1 MPNAMITGWGKC
13 VPPAVLTN
21 SDLETVTDT
30 SDDWITTRTGIKE
43 RRISHVEVSDL
54 SAVAARRA
62 LAAAGLEPT
71 DIDLIIMATCSPDRL
86 IPSAGT
92 MVQAKIGATNA
103 AAMDLNAACSGFLFG
118 LATADQMIRTGSM
131 RRVLVI
137 GAEKLS
143 YWLDFTNRATSVL
156 FGDGAG
162 AVVLEAV
169 EEDVGAPPG
178 SGEPGRPGMGLG
190 PHAREEG
197 GVGAPPGSGKPGL
210 LAFELGS
217 DGTAGNLLCVPGT
230 GTEGNPLETVAPSI
244 LMEGQDVFRRAVVAM
259 GDSSARVIE
268 KAGLTLE
275 DVDLLIPHQA
285 NVRIIDATARRLALD
300 PAQVYVNIASYGNTS
315 AATIPIA
322 LTEALEEGRIQP
334 GSTIVFAAFGGGFT
348 WAAAVYRWGSRTT
361 PLGVSDAELP
371 PSDATAL
378 ELLRPNLELHGRG
391 V

>member
-1 MPNAMITGWGKC
+1 MPNAIITGWGKC

-21 SDLETVTDT
+21 SDLETLTET

-43 RRISHVEVSDL
+43 RRISHVEVSDM
-54 SAVAARRA
+54 SAVAAQHA
-62 LAAAGLEPT
+62 LAAAGLDAT

-92 MVQAKIGATNA
+92 MVQAKIGATRA

-118 LATADQMIRTGSM
+118 LSTADQMIRAGSM
-131 RRVLVI
+131 RRILVI

-143 YWLDFTNRATSVL
+143 YWLDFTNRSTSVL

-162 AVVLEAV
+162 AVVLEAS
-169 EEDVGAPPG
+169 D
-178 SGEPGRPGMGLG
+178 
-190 PHAREEG
+190 EEG
-197 GVGAPPGSGKPGL
+197 GL

-217 DGTAGNLLCVPGT
+217 DGTAGDLLCVPGT
-230 GTEGNPLETVAPSI
+230 GTEGNPLDTQAPSI

-259 GDSSARVIE
+259 GDSSARVIA
-268 KAGLTLE
+268 KAGLQLG
-275 DVDLLIPHQA
+275 DIDLLIPHQA
-285 NVRIIDATARRLALD
+285 NVRIIDATARRLSLD

-322 LTEALEEGRIQP
+322 LTEALEEGRIKA
-334 GSTIVFAAFGGGFT
+334 GSNLVFAAFGGGFT
-348 WAAAVYRWGSRTT
+348 WAACVYQWGARTT
-361 PLGVSDAELP
+361 PLRRSDAALP
-371 PSDATAL
+371 PTSATAL
-378 ELLRPNLELHGRG
+378 ELLQPNVAVHGKG

>member
-1 MPNAMITGWGKC
+1 MPNAIITGWGKC

-21 SDLETVTDT
+21 SDLETLTET

-54 SAVAARRA
+54 AAVAAQHA
-62 LAAAGLEPT
+62 LAAAGLQAT

-92 MVQAKIGATNA
+92 MVQAKIGATRA

-118 LATADQMIRTGSM
+118 LATADQMVRTGSM
-131 RRVLVI
+131 KRILVI

-143 YWLDFTNRATSVL
+143 YWLDFTNRSTSVL

-162 AVVLEAV
+162 AVVVEAT
-169 EEDVGAPPG
+169 D
-178 SGEPGRPGMGLG
+178 
-190 PHAREEG
+190 EEG
-197 GVGAPPGSGKPGL
+197 GL

-217 DGTAGNLLCVPGT
+217 DGTAGDLLCVPGT
-230 GTEGNPLETVAPSI
+230 GTEGNPLESQAPSI

-259 GDSSARVIE
+259 GDSSARVIKE
-268 KAGLTLE
+268 AGLTVE
-275 DVDLLIPHQA
+275 DIDLLIPHQA
-285 NVRIIDATARRLALD
+285 NVRIIDATARRLDLD

-322 LTEALEEGRIQP
+322 LTEALEEGRVKA

-348 WAAAVYRWGSRTT
+348 WAASVYRWGSRTT
-361 PLGVSDAELP
+361 PLGTSDAELP
-371 PSDATAL
+371 PTTATAL
-378 ELLRPNLELHGRG
+378 ELLQPNVAVHGKG